1 MAVAVFVRRLI
12 VPTVAVLLAVL
23 GAAPPVQARIVVVR
37 VDRTEPFADGA
48 SFGTAGAYE
57 RVVGVARGEVDAR
70 DPANAGIVNLNR
82 APRNARGL
90 VEYETDFYLLRPADP
105 AKGNRKIVYEVNN
118 RGRKLLFPYF
128 MDATTGG
135 NDPRTAADVG
145 NGLLLRQGYTLA
157 WSGWDAGAPRAAGGL
172 AMEAPAASA
181 DGRPIVRTIR
191 DELVSGTRGQPVEV
205 FRLSYE
211 AATLDQAAARLTVR
225 RNAAHPAA
233 LVPAGEWAYVDARS
247 IRLLPAGTRPG
258 PGTIYDFHYP
268 ARDPTVLGLGL
279 AATRDFVSFL
289 RYEPGGP
296 AAPNPAGSGIRAV
309 LAVGISQS
317 GRYLRDHIG
326 AGLQSRRGR
335 AAGSSTACSP
345 TSRAWGACSSTRRSA
360 SRRARTPSTR
370 TTAIPENEFPFSTA
384 TGSPIRSPARRARC
398 CAATAP
404 IRG

>member
-1 MAVAVFVRRLI
+1 MTVFVRRLI
-12 VPTVAVLLAVL
+12 VSTGAALLAALGVVPAEARVVAV
-23 GAAPPVQARIVVVR
+23 RI
-37 VDRTEPFADGA
+37 DRTESFAAGAAFGA
-48 SFGTAGAYE
+48 SGAYE
-57 RVVGVARGEVDAR
+57 RVVGVARGEVDPR
-70 DPANAGIVNLNR
+70 DRANAGIVNLDR
-82 APRNARGL
+82 APRNPRGL

-118 RGRKLLFPYF
+118 RGRKLLFLYF

-157 WSGWDAGAPRAAGGL
+157 WSGWDPGAPRAAGGL
-172 AMEAPAASA
+172 AMQAPAASA

-225 RNAAHPAA
+225 RNEAHPAA
-233 LVPAGEWAYVDARS
+233 EVPAGEWAYVDARS

-268 ARDPTVLGLGL
+268 ARNPTVLGLGL

-296 AAPNPAGSGIRAV
+296 EAPNPAGSGIRAL

-317 GRYLRDHIG
+317 GRSLRDHVG
-326 AGLQSRRGR
+326 QGFNRDEAGRRPLR
-335 AAGSSTACSP
+335 SSSNTLS
-345 TSRAWGACSSTRRSA
+345 
-360 SRRARTPSTR
+360 SRRA
-370 TTAIPENEFPFSTA
+370 I
-384 TGSPIRSPARRARC
+384 SPL
-398 CAATAP
+398 
-404 IRG
+404 